1 MSNLPHG
8 DVDPSEIF
16 DALGIGK
23 KPQPV
28 APNPLAQS
36 HRGIEEGSE
45 YVPDGERSPDLSD
58 KPTMKEALRD
68 WLVAGQKLMEA
79 MEREEQS

>member
-16 DALGIGK
+16 QALGIGE
-23 KPQPV
+23 KPKPV
-28 APNPLAQS
+28 APNALAQS
-36 HRGIEEGSE
+36 HRGIEEGQE

-58 KPTMKEALRD
+58 KPSTKEALRD
-68 WLVAGQKLMEA
+68 FLAAGQKLLEA
-79 MEREEQS
+79 MEREEKS